1 MRIDLSKAL
10 REWQKD
16 FLNNFKRFNVLV
28 VHRRA
33 GKTVAT
39 ILLIIIKALQEK

>member
-1 MRIDLSKAL
+1 MKVDLSQAL
-10 REWQKD
+10 RDWQKD

-39 ILLIIIKALQEK
+39 ILLLITKALQAK